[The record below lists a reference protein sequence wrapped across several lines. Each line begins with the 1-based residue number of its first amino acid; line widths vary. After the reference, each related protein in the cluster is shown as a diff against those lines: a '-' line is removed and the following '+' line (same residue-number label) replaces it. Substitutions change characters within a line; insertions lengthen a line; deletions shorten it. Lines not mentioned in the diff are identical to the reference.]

1 MTGEAP
7 RQPPAKTLTKLEQMA
22 VIERLTTDPVYFI
35 ESCLSIIDQN
45 QKRVPFILN
54 PVQRLYSDA
63 RSERD
68 DITKSRK
75 HGISSEVDGM
85 ILHACAFRE
94 HTRAVIISHEEE
106 ATKKLLRRVKD
117 FRENSIVKIDV
128 KEDSSTEMFFPGTRS
143 WLYIGTAGSKAFGRG
158 DDITIAH
165 LSEHAHYR
173 DQAVMTGVLEAM
185 VKGGKT
191 WVVKETTANGAGTPH
206 HQAWMKA
213 IRGESGYKWHFF
225 GWHLDPLNLMPG
237 AQPFELTDDEKEIKE
252 SHDLTWEQ
260 LAWRRQ
266 KIASMAR
273 PELFAQEYPLTWE
286 EAFLSSGASLFNA
299 SAIKRLDENRREP
312 KWRGNIVDRGGMLEI
327 VPSTNGPLI
336 IYATP
341 DARTRYLV
349 TVDVADG
356 VEGAAFSVADV
367 YDIRTWEQVAQWRG
381 HADPLAFEDVVAKLG
396 AFYNWALVAVEDM
409 YPGNA
414 VIGGLNNRRYPNL
427 YTEDGGVGFKTTLK
441 TKSEYVSDGRAA
453 IRDGSLKINSPT
465 TLNEMRT
472 FILAENGRMEPQ
484 PGCWQDTVI
493 VACKAANILKTLR
506 LEPEIK
512 RASFR
517 EVMNLGRRNGNGM
530 TGGNFGSRVV

>member
-1 MTGEAP
+1 MNGQGHSLS
-7 RQPPAKTLTKLEQMA
+7 RQEQMA
-22 VIERLTTDPVYFI
+22 VIERLTTDPVYFT

-45 QKRVPFILN
+45 QRRVPFILN
-54 PVQRLYSDA
+54 PVQRLYAEA
-63 RSERD
+63 RTERD

-75 HGISSEVDGM
+75 HGISSLVDAF
-85 ILHACAFRE
+85 ILHACAFQE
-94 HTRAVIISHEEE
+94 FTRAVIISHEEE

-117 FRENSIVKIDV
+117 FRENSIVRIDV
-128 KEDSSTEMFFPGTRS
+128 KEDSSTEMFFPATKS

-185 VKGGKT
+185 VKGGRT

-206 HQAWMKA
+206 HKSWMKA

-225 GWHLDPLNLMPG
+225 GWHLDPLNTMTN
-237 AQPFELTDDEKEIKE
+237 AQPFELTDEEREVKE
-252 SHDLTWEQ
+252 SHGLTWEQ
-260 LAWRRQ
+260 LAWRRA
-266 KIASMAR
+266 KIASMER
-273 PELFAQEYPLTWE
+273 PELFPQEYPLTWE
-286 EAFLSSGASLFNA
+286 EAFLSSGASLFNQ
-299 SAIKRLDENRREP
+299 SAIKRLDENRREV
-312 KWRGNIVDRGGMLEI
+312 KWRGNLIDRGGAIEI
-327 VPSTNGPLI
+327 NPATNGPLA

-341 DARTRYLV
+341 DPRTRYLM
-349 TVDVADG
+349 TVDAAEG
-356 VEGAAFSVADV
+356 VEGNAFSVADV

-396 AFYNWALVAVEDM
+396 AFYGWALIAVEDM
-409 YPGNA
+409 FPGNA
-414 VIGGLNNRRYPNL
+414 VIRGLEGRRYPNL
-427 YTEDGGVGFKTTLK
+427 YSEDGAIGFKTTLK

-453 IRDGSLKINSPT
+453 VRDGSLKINSET

-493 VACKAANILKTLR
+493 VACKAASILKTLR

-517 EVMNLGRRNGNGM
+517 EVMGLGRRNGSGM
-530 TGGNFGSRVV
+530 TGGNFRSRVV